1 MNIDKKNKKENN
13 NFVSWVRQMKT
24 NESLAGGTMARL
36 NYGQLPS
43 KSDMIANWSSSS

>member
-1 MNIDKKNKKENN
+1 M
-13 NFVSWVRQMKT
+13 RT

-43 KSDMIANWSSSS
+43 KSDMIAN